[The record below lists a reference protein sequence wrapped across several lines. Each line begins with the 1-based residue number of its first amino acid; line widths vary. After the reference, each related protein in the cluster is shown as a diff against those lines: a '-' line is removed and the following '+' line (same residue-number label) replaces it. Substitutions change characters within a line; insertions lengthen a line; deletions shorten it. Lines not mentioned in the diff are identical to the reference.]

1 MNVSKART
9 LYSICSA
16 PFGMDR
22 HNTSRGRSRTLSL
35 LRWSML
41 YGMLLWSLTLAQP
54 CFGQV
59 IEFESGGLQYQTL
72 TREGLTIMLARLPA
86 TLRSYSVIQVS
97 VANGSP
103 EDIVVGPEDFHFQT
117 TTGRSFS
124 ALPASRVVRD
134 FIRHPNRDDVI
145 KLVGT
150 YEMSLYGMNP
160 RANARNGY
168 ESRRKSAIAELSFK
182 NLKAAAAASAIAF
195 VETTLPSGDTT
206 DGAVFFPAS
215 QGPLQNGYIVVK
227 TAAGLEFRFNPF
239 REIPASQ

>member
-1 MNVSKART
+1 MNRYSKLRT
-9 LYSICSA
+9 LHRAAIC
-16 PFGMDR
+16 G
-22 HNTSRGRSRTLSL
+22 L
-35 LRWSML
+35 LVLCAAWMHP
-41 YGMLLWSLTLAQP
+41 LAA
-54 CFGQV
+54 QV

-72 TREGLTIMLARLPA
+72 TRDGLTVMLARLPA

-97 VANGSP
+97 VANGSA
-103 EDIVVGPEDFHFQT
+103 EDVVVRPEDFHFEGAA
-117 TTGRSFS
+117 GRSLA
-124 ALPASRVVRD
+124 ALPARTVVRD
-134 FIRHPNRDDVI
+134 VIRNPNRDDVI

-195 VETTLPSGDTT
+195 VETTLLSGDTT
-206 DGAVFFPAS
+206 DGAVFFPAN
-215 QGPLQNGYIVVK
+215 QGPLQNGHVVVK

>member
-1 MNVSKART
+1 MVVHFIS
-9 LYSICSA
+9 SE
-16 PFGMDR
+16 R
-22 HNTSRGRSRTLSL
+22 HRKLPVTRRVALCL
-35 LRWSML
+35 LV
-41 YGMLLWSLTLAQP
+41 LLCALLAQP
-54 CFGQV
+54 SQAQV

-97 VANGSP
+97 VANGSAD
-103 EDIVVGPEDFHFQT
+103 EIVVRPEDFHFET
-117 TTGRSFS
+117 STGRTFS
-124 ALPASRVVRD
+124 ALPARTVVRD
-134 FIRHPNRDDVI
+134 FIRNPNRDDVI

-168 ESRRKSAIAELSFK
+168 ESRRRSAIAELSFK

-195 VETTLPSGDTT
+195 VQTTLPPGDTT
-206 DGAVFFPAS
+206 DGAVFFPSS
-215 QGPLQNGYIVVK
+215 QGPLQNGRVVVK
-227 TAAGLEFRFNPF
+227 TEGGLEFRFNLF